1 MLRVAAPPARTPL
14 RTDPLAD
21 RGEHGYIALA
31 SLARR
36 LPSARDW
43 DELASAVSQALGD
56 CEAATVRLWAMGSD
70 GLHDIAQAPADGAA
84 PELPTLNALELE
96 RAAAV
101 SDPVDEPGGSVL
113 VGLHA
118 EGVTFGLLEVRG
130 EADRELVG
138 AVAPLIACRLAVLAG
153 QGGGDVQLFPAAVGS
168 ASDASNVIASFA
180 RQAKRLLDHDRLSV
194 YLLSHDGRAFERF
207 AVATSAIV
215 PGEGVL
221 IPFEDVGLRHTL
233 LTNRAIV
240 SSDLGADPRLIGT
253 EDRVIARAGFRGLL
267 SVPLRH
273 EGRPFG
279 VLNFVSR
286 KAGFYRN
293 EDIPIAE
300 QIANQ
305 IAAFVENLRVQ
316 RRVQALVRRE
326 ASERERS
333 RLARDLYQAVAHVLS
348 EIRDSAA
355 LIERAD
361 AAAGAEAAS
370 RIGQMARRGLS
381 DVRRAIVDLDPPGLD
396 AGDLAEMAAQALDRF
411 RERTGRDATL
421 EVDGLTSDLA
431 PAVARATYRV
441 LQEALMNVRLH
452 AQASSVT
459 VHLAADSDL
468 VLTIEDDGVG
478 FDTRAALQTE
488 GLGLRHMRER
498 TDALGG
504 FLAVHS
510 QPGNGTTI
518 RLKVP
523 QVREAGPIEPARPE
537 ALDSAAAQ
545 DGVLRVFVAE
555 PNLLVRAGIS
565 RLIDAQDEMR
575 VVGEGASLYECK
587 ARLRQLHPDVAL
599 VSTTLSTAGAESLI
613 ADIRGASPSSSVL
626 AISHG
631 DVARDTTLLE
641 AGATGVIDLRVE
653 EEALAQAV
661 RAVACGTCVLGRS
674 GDAASD
680 DAGREALT
688 QRERSILMLV
698 ARGETNAEI
707 GRTLYL
713 ATKTVER
720 QVATIVRKLGAR
732 NRAHAAAIAVDR
744 HIVELEG

>member
-1 MLRVAAPPARTPL
+1 LRVDAPQARTPL

-21 RGEHGYIALA
+21 RSEHGYIALA
-31 SLARR
+31 CLARR

-56 CEAATVRLWAMGSD
+56 CEAATARLWAMASD
-70 GLHDIAQAPADGAA
+70 GLHEMAQAPVDGAA
-84 PELPTLNALELE
+84 PDLRTLNSLELE

-101 SDPVDEPGGSVL
+101 SEPVDGPDGSVL

-118 EGVTFGLLEVRG
+118 EGVTFGLLEVHG

-153 QGGGDVQLFPAAVGS
+153 QGGGDVQLLPAAVGS
-168 ASDASNVIASFA
+168 ASDASSVIASFA

-221 IPFEDVGLRHTL
+221 IPFEDVGLRHIL

-355 LIERAD
+355 LIERAH
-361 AAAGAEAAS
+361 GADAAS
-370 RIGQMARRGLS
+370 RIGQMARRGLA
-381 DVRRAIVDLDPPGLD
+381 DVRRAIVDLDPPGLE

-421 EVDGLTSDLA
+421 EVDGVTSDLP

-452 AQASSVT
+452 AQASSVA
-459 VHLAADSDL
+459 VHLGADSDL

-478 FDTRAALQTE
+478 FDTRVAMQTE

-504 FLAVHS
+504 FLTVHS
-510 QPGNGTTI
+510 QPGNGTSI

-537 ALDSAAAQ
+537 ALDSAAAP

-575 VVGEGASLYECK
+575 VVGEGGSLYESK
-587 ARLRQLHPDVAL
+587 ARLRQLHPDVTL

-653 EEALAQAV
+653 EEALTQAV

-680 DAGREALT
+680 DSGREALT
-688 QRERSILMLV
+688 QRERSIVMLV

>member
-1 MLRVAAPPARTPL
+1 MLRVDAPGALTPL
-14 RTDPLAD
+14 PTNPLAD
-21 RGEHGYIALA
+21 RSEHGYIALA

-43 DELASAVSQALGD
+43 HELASAVSQALGD
-56 CEAATVRLWAMGSD
+56 CEAATVRLWAMASD
-70 GLHDIAQAPADGAA
+70 GLHEMAQAPTGSAA
-84 PELPTLNALELE
+84 PELPTLNSLELE

-101 SDPVDEPGGSVL
+101 SDPVDGPAGSVL

-118 EGVTFGLLEVRG
+118 EGVTFGLLEVHG
-130 EADRELVG
+130 EADREVLG
-138 AVAPLIACRLAVLAG
+138 AVAPLIACRLGVLAG
-153 QGGGDVQLFPAAVGS
+153 QGGDDVQLLPAAVGG
-168 ASDASNVIASFA
+168 ASDASGVIASFA

-221 IPFEDVGLRHTL
+221 IPFEDVGLRHIL
-233 LTNRAIV
+233 LTNRPIV

-286 KAGFYRN
+286 RAGFYRN

-300 QIANQ
+300 QIASQ

-348 EIRDSAA
+348 DVRDGAA
-355 LIERAD
+355 VIERAGG
-361 AAAGAEAAS
+361 AAGADAS

-381 DVRRAIVDLDPPGLD
+381 DVRRAIVDLDPPGVE

-421 EVDGLTSDLA
+421 EVDGVTADLP
-431 PAVARATYRV
+431 PAVVRGTYRV

-452 AQASSVT
+452 AQASSVA
-459 VHLAADSDL
+459 VQLGADRDL

-478 FDTRAALQTE
+478 FDTRAAIQSE
-488 GLGLRHMRER
+488 GLGLRYMRER

-504 FLAVHS
+504 FLTVNS
-510 QPGNGTTI
+510 RPGNGTTI

-523 QVREAGPIEPARPE
+523 QVREVSPAEPAQAE
-537 ALDSAAAQ
+537 ALDSAAAP

-565 RLIDAQDEMR
+565 RLIDAQGEMR
-575 VVGEGASLYECK
+575 VVGEAGSIYEST
-587 ARLRQLHPDVAL
+587 ARLRQLHPDVTL
-599 VSTTLSTAGAESLI
+599 VSTSLSTAGAESLI

-631 DVARDTTLLE
+631 DAAHDTTLLE

-661 RAVACGTCVLGRS
+661 RTVACGTCVLGRS
-674 GDAASD
+674 GDATGD
-680 DAGREALT
+680 DSGREALT
-688 QRERSILMLV
+688 QRERSILTLV

-732 NRAHAAAIAVDR
+732 NRAHAAAIAIDR

>member
-1 MLRVAAPPARTPL
+1 MLRVAAPQARSL
-14 RTDPLAD
+14 RTEPLAE
-21 RGEHGYIALA
+21 RSEHGYIALA

-36 LPSARDW
+36 LPSARSW
-43 DELASAVSQALGD
+43 DELASASSQALGN
-56 CEAATVRLWAMGSD
+56 CEPATVRLWAMASD
-70 GLHDIAQAPADGAA
+70 GVHEMASAPADGAA
-84 PELPTLNALELE
+84 PDLPTLAPLVLE

-101 SDPVDEPGGSVL
+101 SEPVDGPNDAVL

-118 EGVTFGLLEVRG
+118 EGVTFGLLEVYG
-130 EADRELVG
+130 EADREVV
-138 AVAPLIACRLAVLAG
+138 AAAAPLIACRLAVLAG
-153 QGGGDVQLFPAAVGS
+153 QGSGDVELHPAAVGRS
-168 ASDASNVIASFA
+168 SDASAVIASFA

-221 IPFEDVGLRHTL
+221 IPFEDVGLRHTM

-273 EGRPFG
+273 DGRPFG
-279 VLNFVSR
+279 VLNFVSH

-300 QIANQ
+300 QIASQ

-348 EIRDSAA
+348 EIRNSAES
-355 LIERAD
+355 IERAD
-361 AAAGAEAAS
+361 AANGAEAAT
-370 RIGQMARRGLS
+370 RIAQMARRGLS
-381 DVRRAIVDLDPPGLD
+381 DVRRAIVDLDPPGLE

-411 RERTGRDATL
+411 REWTGCVATL
-421 EVDGLTSDLA
+421 EVEGVTSDLP

-452 AQASSVT
+452 ARASSVA
-459 VHLAADSDL
+459 VHVGANSDL
-468 VLTIEDDGVG
+468 ELTIEDDGVG
-478 FDTRAALQTE
+478 FDTRAAMQAA

-504 FLAVHS
+504 FLSVHS

-523 QVREAGPIEPARPE
+523 EVRQAEPREAERPE
-537 ALDSAAAQ
+537 ALDDAAHS
-545 DGVLRVFVAE
+545 DGALRVFVAE

-575 VVGEGASLYECK
+575 VVGEGGTLDETR
-587 ARLRQLHPDVAL
+587 ARLRQLHPDVTL
-599 VSTTLSTAGAESLI
+599 VSTNLSTAGAESLL
-613 ADIRGASPSSSVL
+613 ADIREASPSSSVL

-631 DVARDTTLLE
+631 DGPRDTTLVE

-653 EEALAQAV
+653 ENTLTQAV
-661 RAVACGTCVLGRS
+661 RAVACGTCVLGGG

-680 DAGREALT
+680 DPGRETLT
-688 QRERSILMLV
+688 QRERSILALV
-698 ARGETNAEI
+698 TTGETNAEI

-744 HIVELEG
+744 HIVQLEG

>member
-1 MLRVAAPPARTPL
+1 MLRVDAPPAQPN
-14 RTDPLAD
+14 PLAE
-21 RGEHGYIALA
+21 RSEHGYIALA

-56 CEAATVRLWAMGSD
+56 RESATVRLWAIASD
-70 GLHDIAQAPADGAA
+70 GLQEVAFAAGDVAHD
-84 PELPTLNALELE
+84 ELPKPPALELE

-101 SDPVDEPGGSVL
+101 SEPVDGPDGCLL

-118 EGVTFGLLEVRG
+118 EGVTFGLLEVHG
-130 EADRELVG
+130 EADREVVE

-153 QGGGDVQLFPAAVGS
+153 QGVGDVQLLPAAVGS
-168 ASDASNVIASFA
+168 ASDTSGVIANFA

-194 YLLSHDGRAFERF
+194 YLLSHDGRGFERF

-221 IPFEDVGLRHTL
+221 IPFGDVGLRHTL
-233 LTNRAIV
+233 LTNRPIV
-240 SSDLGADPRLIGT
+240 SSDLGADPRLIGA

-286 KAGFYRN
+286 QAGFYRN

-300 QIANQ
+300 QIADQ

-316 RRVQALVRRE
+316 RRVQAMVRRE

-348 EIRDSAA
+348 EIGDA
-355 LIERAD
+355 AD
-361 AAAGAEAAS
+361 AFEGASGKAGKDDAA
-370 RIGQMARRGLS
+370 RIGQLARRGLS
-381 DVRRAIVDLDPPGLD
+381 DVRRSIVDLDPPGLE

-411 RERTGRDATL
+411 RERTGCEATL
-421 EVDGLTSDLA
+421 RVDGVTSDL
-431 PAVARATYRV
+431 PGAVARATYRI

-452 AQASSVT
+452 AGACSVS
-459 VHLAADSDL
+459 VHLGAGRDL
-468 VLTIEDDGVG
+468 VLTIEDDGAG
-478 FDTRAALQTE
+478 FDTRAALQAE

-504 FLAVHS
+504 FLTVHS
-510 QPGNGTTI
+510 EPGSGTAI

-523 QVREAGPIEPARPE
+523 QPHETSGVEQEDLGGVTSR
-537 ALDSAAAQ
+537 

-565 RLIDAQDEMR
+565 RLVDANDEMR
-575 VVGEGASLYECK
+575 VVGEACSLDEGK
-587 ARLRQLHPDVAL
+587 ARLRQLHPDVTL
-599 VSTTLSTAGAESLI
+599 LSTTLATGGAEALI
-613 ADIRGASPSSSVL
+613 ADIRRASPSSAVL
-626 AISHG
+626 AVSHG
-631 DVARDTTLLE
+631 EVGRDTKLLD
-641 AGATGVIDLRVE
+641 AGATGVIDLRVDE
-653 EEALAQAV
+653 QGLAQAV
-661 RAVACGTCVLGRS
+661 RAVACGTRVLGGSR
-674 GDAASD
+674 DAAGD
-680 DAGREALT
+680 DSGREALT
-688 QRERSILMLV
+688 SRERSILTLV
-698 ARGETNAEI
+698 AGGETNAEI

-744 HIVELEG
+744 DIVHLEV

>member
-1 MLRVAAPPARTPL
+1 MLRVYAPQARMGN
-14 RTDPLAD
+14 DALAD
-21 RGEHGYIALA
+21 RSEHGYIALA

-43 DELASAVSQALGD
+43 NELASAVSQALGE
-56 CEAATVRLWAMGSD
+56 CEPAVVRLWAMASD
-70 GLHDIAQAPADGAA
+70 GLHEMAQAPADDDARQ
-84 PELPTLNALELE
+84 LPALNPLELT
-96 RAAAV
+96 RAAAA
-101 SDPVDEPGGSVL
+101 SEAVDGPDGSVL

-118 EGVTFGLLEVRG
+118 EGVTFGLLEVHG
-130 EADRELVG
+130 QADREVLG
-138 AVAPLIACRLAVLAG
+138 AVAPLIACRLAVLAA
-153 QGGGDVQLFPAAVGS
+153 QGRGDVQLLPAAVGS
-168 ASDASNVIASFA
+168 ASDASGVIARFA

-215 PGEGVL
+215 PGEGVM
-221 IPFEDVGLRHTL
+221 IPFEDVGLRHIL

-240 SSDLGADPRLIGT
+240 SSDLGADPRLIGA

-273 EGRPFG
+273 DGRPFG

-333 RLARDLYQAVAHVLS
+333 RVTRDLYQAVAHVLS
-348 EIRDSAA
+348 EIRDGAA
-355 LIERAD
+355 LLERAD
-361 AAAGAEAAS
+361 DAGRGDAAAH
-370 RIGQMARRGLS
+370 IGEMARRGLT
-381 DVRRAIVDLDPPGLD
+381 DVRRAIVDLDPPGLET
-396 AGDLAEMAAQALDRF
+396 GDLAEMAAQALDRF
-411 RERTGRDATL
+411 REWTGCDTSL
-421 EVDGLTSDLA
+421 EVDGMTADL
-431 PAVARATYRV
+431 PPTVTRATYRV
-441 LQEALMNVRLH
+441 LQEALMNVRRH
-452 AQASSVT
+452 ARARSVT
-459 VHLAADSDL
+459 VRIAADTDL
-468 VLTIEDDGVG
+468 ALVIEDDGVG
-478 FDTRAALQTE
+478 FETRMAMQSE
-488 GLGLRHMRER
+488 GLGLRHMRDR
-498 TDALGG
+498 TDALGA
-504 FLAVHS
+504 FLAVTS

-523 QVREAGPIEPARPE
+523 QVREVGAAGADDAG
-537 ALDSAAAQ
+537 ALEGTTTQ
-545 DGVLRVFVAE
+545 DGALRVFVAE

-565 RLIDAQDEMR
+565 RLIGAQDEMR
-575 VVGEGASLYECK
+575 VVGEAASLDETK
-587 ARLRQLHPDVAL
+587 ARLRQLHPDVTL
-599 VSTTLSTAGAESLI
+599 ISTTLASTGSDGLI
-613 ADIRGASPSSSVL
+613 AEIRAASPSSSVL

-631 DVARDTTLLE
+631 DIARDTTLLE
-641 AGATGVIDLRVE
+641 AGATGVIDLRVDE
-653 EEALAQAV
+653 EGLAQAV

-674 GDAASD
+674 ADATSGDP
-680 DAGREALT
+680 GHEALT
-688 QRERSILMLV
+688 QRERSILTLV
-698 ARGETNAEI
+698 ACGETNAEI

-720 QVATIVRKLGAR
+720 QVATVVRKLGAR